1 MKNRTIKTIL
11 LTTCIFILIGGC
23 VSPKPAGE
31 SGTNNKIEPQVP
43 NNKMVHAE
51 GTKIVDGNG
60 KPIKLKGVLLEGWL
74 MWNGSLWGAGLTSET
89 KINNR
94 LEKMAGKVQA
104 EAFRTAIYDNFITEK
119 DIQMIAEVGFNMVRV
134 PFNHTVLED
143 GNPLEN
149 YTAIGWKYLDDLLT
163 WCEKHTIYV
172 VLDFHSLPGGQGSFV
187 SDPEFINV
195 WHSAEHQKRT
205 IDIWKAIANRYK
217 DKQIVAGY
225 DLINEPD
232 APNGKNLVDL
242 QKRIVKEIRKAD
254 KLHMIILEG
263 GQFSSDFTMYTEP
276 LDANQV
282 YSFHTYNFFTEET
295 DEKNLDKL
303 SKIAKEQNVPL
314 WNGEFGA
321 NKINWVEAELKL
333 YENPKYPING
343 WTFWP
348 WKRDSEDNDRYRALG
363 IIKTSNEWKI
373 VAKGISDIFG
383 PDSKIT
389 QEFAKQAMDSF
400 IESTKAEN
408 LVFDKEIKTLLK
420 SY

>member
-1 MKNRTIKTIL
+1 
-11 LTTCIFILIGGC
+11 
-23 VSPKPAGE
+23 
-31 SGTNNKIEPQVP
+31 
-43 NNKMVHAE
+43 
-51 GTKIVDGNG
+51 
-60 KPIKLKGVLLEGWL
+60 
-74 MWNGSLWGAGLTSET
+74 
-89 KINNR
+89 
-94 LEKMAGKVQA
+94 
-104 EAFRTAIYDNFITEK
+104 
-119 DIQMIAEVGFNMVRV
+119 
-134 PFNHTVLED
+134 
-143 GNPLEN
+143 
-149 YTAIGWKYLDDLLT
+149 
-163 WCEKHTIYV
+163 
-172 VLDFHSLPGGQGSFV
+172 
-187 SDPEFINV
+187 
-195 WHSAEHQKRT
+195 
-205 IDIWKAIANRYK
+205 
-217 DKQIVAGY
+217 
-225 DLINEPD
+225 
-232 APNGKNLVDL
+232 
-242 QKRIVKEIRKAD
+242 
-254 KLHMIILEG
+254 MIILEG